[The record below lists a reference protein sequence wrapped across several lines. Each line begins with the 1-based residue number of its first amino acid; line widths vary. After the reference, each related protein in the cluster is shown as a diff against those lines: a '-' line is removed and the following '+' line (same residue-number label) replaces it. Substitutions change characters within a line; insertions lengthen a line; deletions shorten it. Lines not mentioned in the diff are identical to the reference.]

1 MYREWANPK
10 HPERTNDN
18 ALAQKIYLA
27 RLELL
32 NSPDIYRNGLS
43 IHAGK
48 IVRNFELLTGDKNI
62 DDGDYIGPLPI
73 SPLSLSRW
81 NFWFKKNKD
90 NLRYCHKYH
99 VLCPK
104 GLRK

>member
-10 HPERTNDN
+10 HHERTNDN

-32 NSPDIYRNGLS
+32 NSPDIYRNSLS
-43 IHAGK
+43 VHAGK

-73 SPLSLSRW
+73 SPLSLSLW
-81 NFWFKKNKD
+81 NLWFKKNKD

-99 VLCPK
+99 VLCTK